1 METYLVIENYKS
13 GKTKL
18 IYERFKEKG
27 RMLPVG
33 VEYEN
38 SWVEENLQICY
49 QIMKSENIEKINEWI
64 SNWKDLVDFEVKRV
78 LTTDQVNTRLNNKKS
93 E

>member
-18 IYERFKEKG
+18 IYERFKKKG
-27 RMLPVG
+27 RMLPDG

-38 SWVEENLQICY
+38 SWVEENLQKCY
-49 QIMKSENIEKINEWI
+49 QIMKSENIEKLNEWI

-78 LTTDQVNTRLNNKKS
+78 LTTDQVNNRLNNKKS